1 MKKAKELMEQLGF
14 NKNASL
20 EAKKAFIK
28 HLIREAHFQEALRS
42 KKNHLQCCLPTD
54 QSKTEPEEQIGEQ
67 LSFFAATGTK

>member
-14 NKNASL
+14 NKNASF

-28 HLIREAHFQEALRS
+28 HLIKEAHFQEALRS
-42 KKNHLQCCLPTD
+42 KKNHLQCHSPTD
-54 QSKTEPEEQIGEQ
+54 IDKKDPTEEIGEQ